1 MAMNLDQTKLY
12 AQRQA
17 NSQGITLTIW
27 NLNRFNP
34 LYVVRNYRAGDEDK
48 PGFVQRF
55 YPEAIVR

>member
-1 MAMNLDQTKLY
+1 MTFDQCKLY

-17 NSQGITLTIW
+17 NSQGITLVIW

-34 LYVVRNYRAGDEDK
+34 LYVVRNYREGDENK

-55 YPEAIVR
+55 YPETIVR